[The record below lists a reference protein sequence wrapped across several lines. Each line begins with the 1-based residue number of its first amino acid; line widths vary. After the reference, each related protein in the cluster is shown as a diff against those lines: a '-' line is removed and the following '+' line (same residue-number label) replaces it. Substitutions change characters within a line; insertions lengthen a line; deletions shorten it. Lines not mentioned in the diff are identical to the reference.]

1 MLKEEH
7 IMDIAGLDVNDVV
20 ISKVQ
25 DGHLLYI
32 VTPRSDER
40 LSLLY
45 RGDGWTAPYAVAR
58 GAKLAGRR
66 GGSLWYTSDR
76 MTTVEYLETFRAR
89 RSESSN

>member
-1 MLKEEH
+1 
-7 IMDIAGLDVNDVV
+7 MDITALDVNDVV
-20 ISKVQ
+20 ISKAP

-45 RGDGWTAPYAVAR
+45 RGDGWTVPYAVAR

-66 GGSLWYTSDR
+66 GGNLWYTSDR